1 MNYKVFWDQLG
12 TAFSK
17 LDEDAKA
24 MFEGIW
30 ELVYNY
36 LDDLNTQTYTQQFN
50 MILRSAFP
58 FYKKNS
64 KIVTTYCNGNA
75 AFKEEYNIGDSMIT
89 GEIVVP
95 GGVVATHSTTST
107 SLSDK
112 LQVDEPVFTR
122 DKIYLFNG
130 KNFIEFDGNF
140 ILWGTSG
147 YGV

>member
-1 MNYKVFWDQLG
+1 MNYKLFWDQLG
-12 TAFSK
+12 TAFST
-17 LDEDAKA
+17 LDENAKA

-30 ELVYNY
+30 EMVYTY

-64 KIVTTYCNGNA
+64 KIVTTYCNGA
-75 AFKEEYNIGDSMIT
+75 PAFKEEYYIEDNMIT
-89 GEIVVP
+89 GEIIVP
-95 GGVVATHSTTST
+95 GGTIATHTST
-107 SLSDK
+107 FVPLVDK
-112 LQVDEPVFTR
+112 LQVDEPVFTH

-130 KNFIEFDGNF
+130 KSFTEFDGNF
-140 ILWGTSG
+140 ILWGTGG